1 MAHSPR
7 HKPSFK
13 LWLETDE
20 GMVFGPGLYR
30 LLGKILEA
38 GTLKASA
45 EGLGMS
51 YRFAW
56 GLIHKAEDKIGQPLV
71 TSHKG
76 GRHGGGGVELTEVGR
91 QFLEE
96 FSHVELILN
105 ELLVN
110 RESIERER
118 PLTKVS
124 AVVKEMDER
133 DGDTVL
139 TVALA
144 SRDIE
149 LSIPK
154 DRIRELKVGDTVKF
168 DMLSLSGSLE
178 KAED

>member
-1 MAHSPR
+1 MTPSPR
-7 HKPSFK
+7 HKLSFK

-30 LLGKILEA
+30 LLRKISEV

-76 GRHGGGGVELTEVGR
+76 GRSGGGGAELTEVGR

-110 RESIERER
+110 WEANERKR
-118 PLTKVS
+118 PLANFS
-124 AVVKEMDER
+124 AVVKGMEER

-139 TVALA
+139 TVALD

-149 LSIPK
+149 LSIPR
-154 DRIRELKVGDTVKF
+154 DRIGDLKVGDIVKL
-168 DMLSLSGSLE
+168 DMLALSGSFE
-178 KAED
+178 KVDD

>member
-1 MAHSPR
+1 MTPSPR
-7 HKPSFK
+7 HRPSFK

-30 LLGKILEA
+30 LLRKISEV

-56 GLIHKAEDKIGQPLV
+56 GLIHEAEDKMGQPLV
-71 TSHKG
+71 ASHKG
-76 GRHGGGGVELTEVGR
+76 GRSGGGGAELTEVGR

-110 RESIERER
+110 WELIEREH
-118 PLTKVS
+118 PLTKFS
-124 AVVKEMDER
+124 AVVKEMEER
-133 DGDTVL
+133 DGGTVL
-139 TVALA
+139 TVAVE

-149 LSIPK
+149 LSIPR
-154 DRIRELKVGDTVKF
+154 DRMGGLKVGDTVKF
-168 DMLSLSGSLE
+168 DMLSLSGSLD

>member
-1 MAHSPR
+1 MVPTPR
-7 HKPSFK
+7 HRPSFK

-30 LLGKILEA
+30 LLRKVSEV

-76 GRHGGGGVELTEVGR
+76 GRSGGGGVELTEVGR

-110 RESIERER
+110 WETIERER
-118 PLTKVS
+118 PLTKVR
-124 AVVKEMDER
+124 AIVKEMEDR
-133 DGDTVL
+133 DGKTVL
-139 TVALA
+139 TVTVELGN
-144 SRDIE
+144 IE
-149 LSIPK
+149 LSIPR
-154 DRIRELKVGDTVKF
+154 DRIEGLKVGDTVKL
-168 DMLSLSGSLE
+168 DMLALSGSLE

>member
-1 MAHSPR
+1 MVPTPR
-7 HKPSFK
+7 HRPSFK

-30 LLGKILEA
+30 LLRKVSEV

-56 GLIHKAEDKIGQPLV
+56 GLIHKAEDKIGQSLV

-76 GRHGGGGVELTEVGR
+76 GRSGGGGVELTEVGR

-110 RESIERER
+110 WETIERER

-124 AVVKEMDER
+124 AVVKGMDER
-133 DGDTVL
+133 EGNTVL
-139 TVALA
+139 IFTLE

-149 LSIPK
+149 LSIPR
-154 DRIRELKVGDTVKF
+154 DRIEGLKVGDTVKL
-168 DMLSLSGSLE
+168 DMLALSGSLE

>member
-7 HKPSFK
+7 HRPSFK

-30 LLGKILEA
+30 LLRKVSEV

-56 GLIHKAEDKIGQPLV
+56 GLIRKAEDKIGQSLV
-71 TSHKG
+71 ISHKG
-76 GRHGGGGVELTEVGR
+76 GRSGGGGAVLTEVGR

-110 RESIERER
+110 RGAFELER
-118 PLTKVS
+118 PLTKVR

-133 DGDTVL
+133 DGNAVL
-139 TVALA
+139 TVALEA
-144 SRDIE
+144 RDIE
-149 LSIPK
+149 LSIPR
-154 DRIRELKVGDTVKF
+154 DRIGRLKVGDTVKL
-168 DMLSLSGSLE
+168 DLLALSGSLE
-178 KAED
+178 KAEN

>member
-1 MAHSPR
+1 MTPAPR
-7 HKPSFK
+7 HRPSFK

-30 LLGKILEA
+30 LLRKVSEV

-56 GLIHKAEDKIGQPLV
+56 GLIHKAEEKIGQPLV

-76 GRHGGGGVELTEVGR
+76 GRSGGGGAELTEVGR
-91 QFLEE
+91 QFIEE
-96 FSHVELILN
+96 FSHVEIILN

-110 RESIERER
+110 WGTSERER
-118 PLTKVS
+118 SLVNFN
-124 AVVKEMDER
+124 AVVTGLDKR

-139 TVALA
+139 TVLIE
-144 SRDIE
+144 SREIE
-149 LSIPK
+149 LSVP
-154 DRIRELKVGDTVKF
+154 RERVGGLKVGDAVKL
-168 DMLSLSGSLE
+168 DLLALSGSVE

>member
-7 HKPSFK
+7 HRPSFK

-30 LLGKILEA
+30 LLRKISEV

-56 GLIHKAEDKIGQPLV
+56 GLIHKAEKKIGQRLV
-71 TSHKG
+71 MSHKG
-76 GRHGGGGVELTEVGR
+76 GRSGGGGAELTEVGR
-91 QFLEE
+91 QFLDE

-105 ELLVN
+105 ELLTN
-110 RESIERER
+110 WGTSERER
-118 PLTKVS
+118 PLVRFS
-124 AVVKEMDER
+124 AVVSGLDER
-133 DGDTVL
+133 DGDTLL
-139 TVALA
+139 TVAIE
-144 SRDIE
+144 SMEIE
-149 LSIPK
+149 LSIPSERAK
-154 DRIRELKVGDTVKF
+154 GLKVGDNVKL
-168 DMLSLSGSLE
+168 DLRALSGSIE

>member
-1 MAHSPR
+1 MTPAPKHR
-7 HKPSFK
+7 PSFK

-30 LLGKILEA
+30 LLRKVSEV

-56 GLIHKAEDKIGQPLV
+56 GLIHKAEEKIGQPLI

-76 GRHGGGGVELTEVGR
+76 GRSGGGGAELTEVGR

-110 RESIERER
+110 WGTNQRESPI
-118 PLTKVS
+118 VNFS
-124 AVVKEMDER
+124 AVVKKIDEQ
-133 DGDTVL
+133 DGNTVL
-139 TVALA
+139 TVSVE

-149 LSIPK
+149 LSIP
-154 DRIRELKVGDTVKF
+154 REKTRSLKVGDTVNL
-168 DMLSLSGSLE
+168 DLLALSGSIE
-178 KAED
+178 KVD

>member
-1 MAHSPR
+1 MTPAPR
-7 HKPSFK
+7 HRPSFK

-30 LLGKILEA
+30 LLRKVSEV

-56 GLIHKAEDKIGQPLV
+56 GLIHEAEDKIGQPLV

-76 GRHGGGGVELTEVGR
+76 GRSGGGGVELTEVGR
-91 QFLEE
+91 QFLKE

-110 RESIERER
+110 WEAIERER
-118 PLTKVS
+118 PLTKFS
-124 AVVKEMDER
+124 AVVKGMDER

-139 TVALA
+139 TVTLE

-154 DRIRELKVGDTVKF
+154 DRIGDLKVGDTVKL
-168 DMLSLSGSLE
+168 DLLALSGSLE